1 MDAESI
7 REYCFKKK
15 HVTEGFPFGDNT
27 LVFKV
32 KGKIFLLLTLNE
44 EFLKFNAKCDPA
56 RSIELREQYEYI
68 QPGYHM
74 NKELWNTITVNSTMP
89 TLLIKEM
96 IDDSYKLVVQSLPK
110 KEQKELSSSD

>member
-15 HVTEGFPFGDNT
+15 LVTESFPFGNDT

-32 KGKIFLLLTLNE
+32 KDKIFLLLTLNE
-44 EFLKFNAKCDPA
+44 ALLKFNAKCDPA
-56 RSIELREQYEYI
+56 RAIELREQYEYI

-74 NKELWNTITVNSTMP
+74 NKKLWNTVTVNATIP
-89 TLLIKEM
+89 NQLIKEI
-96 IDDSYKLVVQSLPK
+96 IDDSYKLVVRSLPK
-110 KEQKELSSSD
+110 KEQEQLI